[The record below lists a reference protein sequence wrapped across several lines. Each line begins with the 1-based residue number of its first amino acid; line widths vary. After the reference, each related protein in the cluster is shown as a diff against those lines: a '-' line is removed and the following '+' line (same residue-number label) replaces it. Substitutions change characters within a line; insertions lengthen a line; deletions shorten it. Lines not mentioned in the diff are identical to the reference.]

1 MGRNY
6 NRLRRLCAFIIG
18 AVFFVS
24 GILKLLDPVG
34 AGLVAGEYFRFLG
47 MDFLLPLSKHA
58 GFALAMLEA
67 LLGTALMTGLWR
79 RVIAVITLVFLCG
92 FTLLTLMLLIYN
104 PEMDCGCFGEAIHLT
119 HAQTFIKNVVL
130 CALSAVAFTPIGRL
144 GRPKKRKYVSFCIV
158 SAATVAFGVFSLL
171 YIPLVD
177 FTEFRLASRL
187 EASVRESDDV
197 YDAIFIYEK
206 DGVQESFTLDN
217 LPDSTWTFVSTE
229 TVVAD
234 DAAEPGPALS
244 FTDAS
249 GEYRDYLAASGKVI
263 VFSVYDVERIPAERW
278 QKIAGL
284 IPAAFDAGYYPLIL
298 VPGDRD
304 GLSAAV
310 NGNLPADCA
319 DIIVQSAYY
328 ADYKTIMTLNRSN
341 GGATYFHDGY
351 LIRKWPF
358 RGLPSGDDLERI
370 APDHEDEAVAET
382 STAGH
387 LCFQAFMLLSFAVI
401 LFV

>member
-34 AGLVAGEYFRFLG
+34 AGLVAGEYFRFFG
-47 MDFLLPLSKHA
+47 MDFLLPVSKHA

-217 LPDSTWTFVSTE
+217 LPDSTWTFVRTE
-229 TVVAD
+229 TVQSGGTG
-234 DAAEPGPALS
+234 ETYPTLS
-244 FTDAS
+244 FTDAD
-249 GEYRDYLAASGKVI
+249 GRYCDNLAASGKVI
-263 VFSVYDVERIPAERW
+263 VISVYDPGSVPGRRW
-278 QKIAGL
+278 EEIAGRL
-284 IPAAFDAGYYPLIL
+284 PEIFGAGYHPIIL
-298 VPGDRD
+298 VAGDSFS
-304 GLSAAV
+304 LASALAGTV
-310 NGNLPADCA
+310 PEDIAGNIAG
-319 DIIVQSAYY
+319 SAYF
-328 ADYKTIMTLNRSN
+328 ADYKTLMTLNRSN
-341 GGATYFHDGY
+341 GGAVYFHDGY
-351 LIRKWPF
+351 LVRKWSF
-358 RGLPSGDDLERI
+358 RNLPSSDELDRI
-370 APDHEDEAVAET
+370 ALDYVDETVIET
-382 STAGH
+382 TTAGH
-387 LCFQAFMLLSFAVI
+387 LAFQAFLLLSFAVI

>member
-1 MGRNY
+1 M
-6 NRLRRLCAFIIG
+6 
-18 AVFFVS
+18 S

-47 MDFLLPLSKHA
+47 MDFLLPVSKHA

-206 DGVQESFTLDN
+206 DGVQENFTLDN

-263 VFSVYDVERIPAERW
+263 VFSVYDVESVPAGRW
-278 QKIAGL
+278 QEIADL
-284 IPAAFDAGYYPLIL
+284 IPAAFDAGYYPIVL
-298 VPGDRD
+298 VPGDRE
-304 GLSAAV
+304 GLVSAI
-310 NGNLPADCA
+310 GTLLPESSVGTIC
-319 DIIVQSAYY
+319 QSAYY

>member
-34 AGLVAGEYFRFLG
+34 AGLVLGEYMRFFG
-47 MDFLLPLSKHA
+47 ADFLLPISKPA
-58 GFALAMLEA
+58 GFALAMLET
-67 LLGTALMTGLWR
+67 LLGAALMTGLWR
-79 RVIAVITLVFLCG
+79 RVIAIITLVFLCG
-92 FTLLTLMLLIYN
+92 FTLLTLILLIFN

-144 GRPKKRKYVSFCIV
+144 GRPKKRKYVSFGIV
-158 SAATVAFGVFSLL
+158 AAATVAFGVFSLL

-177 FTEFRLASRL
+177 FTEFSLASRL
-187 EASVRESDDV
+187 EAAAAGTSDV
-197 YDAIFIYEK
+197 YDATFIYEK
-206 DGVQESFTLDN
+206 DGQRKSFTLDN

-263 VFSVYDVERIPAERW
+263 VFSVYDVKSVPAGRW
-278 QKIAGL
+278 QEIADL
-284 IPAAFDAGYYPLIL
+284 IPAAFDAGYYPIVL
-298 VPGDRD
+298 VPGDRE
-304 GLSAAV
+304 GLVSAIGAM
-310 NGNLPADCA
+310 LPESSVGTIC
-319 DIIVQSAYY
+319 QSAYY

-341 GGATYFHDGY
+341 GGATYFYDGY
-351 LIRKWPF
+351 LVRKWAF
-358 RGLPSGDDLERI
+358 RNLPSEDDLARI
-370 APDHEDEAVAET
+370 ALDYVDEAAVEM
-382 STAGH
+382 SSAGH
-387 LCFQAFMLLSFAVI
+387 IGFQAFLVVAFAVI

>member
-24 GILKLLDPVG
+24 GLLKLLDPVG
-34 AGLVAGEYFRFLG
+34 AGLVLGEYMRFFG
-47 MDFLLPLSKHA
+47 ADFLLPVSKPA
-58 GFALAMLEA
+58 GFALAMLET
-67 LLGTALMTGLWR
+67 LLGAALMTGLWR
-79 RVIAVITLVFLCG
+79 RVIAIITLVFLCG
-92 FTLLTLMLLIYN
+92 FTLLTLILLIFN

-119 HAQTFIKNVVL
+119 HSQTFIKNIVL
-130 CALSAVAFTPIGRL
+130 CALGAVAFTPISRL
-144 GRPKKRKYVSFCIV
+144 GRPKKRKYVSFGIV
-158 SAATVAFGVFSLL
+158 AAASVAFGVFSLL

-177 FTEFRLASRL
+177 FTEFSLASRL
-187 EASVRESDDV
+187 EAAAAGTSDV
-197 YDAIFIYEK
+197 YDATFIYEK
-206 DGVQESFTLDN
+206 DGQRKSFTLDN

-234 DAAEPGPALS
+234 DSEESSPSLA
-244 FTDAS
+244 FTDAG

-284 IPAAFDAGYYPLIL
+284 IPVAFDAGYYPLIL

-387 LCFQAFMLLSFAVI
+387 LCFQTFMLLSFAVI

>member
-47 MDFLLPLSKHA
+47 MDFLLPVSKHA

-304 GLSAAV
+304 GLSVAV

>member
-1 MGRNY
+1 M
-6 NRLRRLCAFIIG
+6 
-18 AVFFVS
+18 
-24 GILKLLDPVG
+24 
-34 AGLVAGEYFRFLG
+34 
-47 MDFLLPLSKHA
+47 
-58 GFALAMLEA
+58 
-67 LLGTALMTGLWR
+67 
-79 RVIAVITLVFLCG
+79 
-92 FTLLTLMLLIYN
+92 
-104 PEMDCGCFGEAIHLT
+104 
-119 HAQTFIKNVVL
+119 
-130 CALSAVAFTPIGRL
+130 
-144 GRPKKRKYVSFCIV
+144 
-158 SAATVAFGVFSLL
+158 
-171 YIPLVD
+171 
-177 FTEFRLASRL
+177 
-187 EASVRESDDV
+187 
-197 YDAIFIYEK
+197 
-206 DGVQESFTLDN
+206 
-217 LPDSTWTFVSTE
+217 
-229 TVVAD
+229 
-234 DAAEPGPALS
+234 
-244 FTDAS
+244 
-249 GEYRDYLAASGKVI
+249 
-263 VFSVYDVERIPAERW
+263 ERIPAERW

-304 GLSAAV
+304 GLSVAV